1 MATKR
6 AQKNPAI
13 FHDGIFTH
21 FLTILIFITPPD
33 GLSQGS
39 DLYYPQKFI
48 FFNLLAVNKQI
59 NFNIFM

>member
-13 FHDGIFTH
+13 FHDGTFTH

-33 GLSQGS
+33 GLSQDS
-39 DLYYPQKFI
+39 VIYYPQKVDVFQYI
-48 FFNLLAVNKQI
+48 KPK
-59 NFNIFM
+59 